1 MLSMQVLALLCAA
14 LFAGA
19 ALYITIAEHPARL
32 ELADAPLLAQWQ
44 PSYRR
49 ALPVQAGLA
58 VVGGLAGLAAGWL
71 GGGVG
76 WAVGGVVLLAN
87 WPFTMM
93 VIMPVNKRLQALRP
107 VEAGAESRAMLVRWG
122 RLHAVRGGLGLAAAV
137 MFAVLL
143 VDGG

>member
-58 VVGGLAGLAAGWL
+58 IAGGLAALVAWWL
-71 GGGVG
+71 GGGPG
-76 WAVGGVVLLAN
+76 WAVGGAVLLAN
-87 WPFTMM
+87 WPFTML
-93 VIMPVNKRLQALRP
+93 VIMPVNTQLKAIRP
-107 VEAGAESRAMLVRWG
+107 VDADAHSRALLLRWG
-122 RLHAVRGGLGLAAAV
+122 RLHAVRSGLGLAAALI
-137 MFAVLL
+137 FGVLM
-143 VDGG
+143 VVGG